1 MSLTKRSVDAA
12 QPRPGPDG
20 QPRRTIY
27 FDGALPGFGLLV
39 TPAGSKSF
47 VAQYRAG
54 RGRAA
59 PTRRVTIGPLGT
71 WTPELARAE
80 AKRILGEAAHGK
92 DPAQERADR
101 RRGGGKDLTVQ
112 AVIAEW
118 LKRDQAKNRSHAA
131 VERIMEREVIPALG
145 KRPIAA
151 IRKRDLIALV
161 EAVADRGAP
170 AMANR
175 VLAHAKRLFKWAA
188 GRDLIESDPAAHV
201 ARPAPE
207 AKRDRVLAEAELRA
221 VWHAA
226 DPATGY
232 GAIVRLLVLLGQ
244 RREEVGG
251 IGWSEVDLERA
262 LWRLPGARAK
272 NGQEHEVPLP
282 RQAVAVLAGRTRL
295 EGRDLVFGAG
305 AGPFWG
311 WSQAKKRLDA
321 TIARHRAEER
331 LGRPLGDG
339 EASAAGDAL
348 PPWVLH
354 DLRRTL
360 ATGMNEIGVAPHV
373 VEAVLNHVGGHK
385 AGVAGVYNRA
395 KYREEKRAALQRWA
409 DHVERIVAGAGATAE
424 VVPLRRA

>member
-1 MSLTKRSVDAA
+1 
-12 QPRPGPDG
+12 
-20 QPRRTIY
+20 
-27 FDGALPGFGLLV
+27 
-39 TPAGSKSF
+39 
-47 VAQYRAG
+47 
-54 RGRAA
+54 
-59 PTRRVTIGPLGT
+59 
-71 WTPELARAE
+71 
-80 AKRILGEAAHGK
+80 
-92 DPAQERADR
+92 
-101 RRGGGKDLTVQ
+101 
-112 AVIAEW
+112 
-118 LKRDQAKNRSHAA
+118 
-131 VERIMEREVIPALG
+131 MEREVIPALG

-175 VLAHAKRLFKWAA
+175 VMAHTKRLFKWAA
-188 GRDLIESDPAAHV
+188 SRDLIESDPAAHV

-207 AKRDRVLAEAELRA
+207 VKRDRVLADGELRLVWQA
-221 VWHAA
+221 V
-226 DPATGY
+226 DPGTDY

-251 IGWSEVDLERA
+251 IGWPEFDLERA

-282 RQAVAVLAGRTRL
+282 RQAAAILAGRTRL
-295 EGRDLVFGAG
+295 EGRELVFGAG

-311 WSQAKKRLDA
+311 WSQAKERLDA
-321 TIARHRAEER
+321 AIARRRAEER

-339 EASAAGDAL
+339 EAPAAGDAL
-348 PPWVLH
+348 APWTLH

-385 AGVAGVYNRA
+385 SGVAGVYNRA

-409 DHVERIVAGAGATAE
+409 DHVERVVAGEGAAAE
-424 VVPLRRA
+424 AVPLQRA

>member
-1 MSLTKRSVDAA
+1 
-12 QPRPGPDG
+12 
-20 QPRRTIY
+20 
-27 FDGALPGFGLLV
+27 
-39 TPAGSKSF
+39 
-47 VAQYRAG
+47 
-54 RGRAA
+54 
-59 PTRRVTIGPLGT
+59 
-71 WTPELARAE
+71 
-80 AKRILGEAAHGK
+80 
-92 DPAQERADR
+92 
-101 RRGGGKDLTVQ
+101 
-112 AVIAEW
+112 
-118 LKRDQAKNRSHAA
+118 
-131 VERIMEREVIPALG
+131 MEREVIPALG

-201 ARPAPE
+201 ERPAPDV
-207 AKRDRVLAEAELRA
+207 KRSRVLADAELRA
-221 VWHAA
+221 VWRAA
-226 DPATGY
+226 DPGTDF

-251 IGWSEVDLERA
+251 IGWPEVDLERA
-262 LWRLPGARAK
+262 LWRLPGARTK

-282 RQAVAVLAGRTRL
+282 RQAVALLAGRTRL

-305 AGPFWG
+305 ERRFSG
-311 WSQAKKRLDA
+311 WSQAKRRLDA
-321 TIARHRAEER
+321 GVARRRAEER
-331 LGRPLGDG
+331 LGRPLGED
-339 EASAAGDAL
+339 EMSEAGDAP
-348 PPWVLH
+348 PPWTLH

-360 ATGMNEIGVAPHV
+360 ATGMNELGLAPPHV

-409 DHVERIVAGAGATAE
+409 DHVEGVVAGGGATAE